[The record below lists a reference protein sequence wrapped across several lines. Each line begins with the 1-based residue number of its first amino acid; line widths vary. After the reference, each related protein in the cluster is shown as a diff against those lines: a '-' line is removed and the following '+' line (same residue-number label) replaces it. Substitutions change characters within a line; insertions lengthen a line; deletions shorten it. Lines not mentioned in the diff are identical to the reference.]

1 MKKWNIG
8 NLWKKYKYVGLVVLA
23 GILLMLLPGKK
34 SDAQTQEGGG
44 SFSLEDTE
52 RRMEELLGRMDGVGR
67 VQVMLTLK
75 NGPELELAEDADDT
89 DRDGE
94 LRRQREPVTL
104 NRGSGYQDVVVT
116 RETYPVYLGAVVV
129 CQGAGSGGVRLAVT
143 EAVAALTGLPA
154 GGAMGFMTGGTDMKK
169 RWKKPAVAAAVLLL
183 VCAAVYM
190 NWRYTDNIQ
199 KNAGKTLGQTTL
211 VSSQDGE
218 KGTEPTAAP
227 AEDDYFATAR
237 LSRKQARDNAI
248 SMLRE
253 AESDE
258 NAQQS
263 VLNEASQ
270 TLQVLAAYTVAES
283 QIESLVTAKG
293 YADCVVFMGA
303 ESVSVVVAP
312 PEGGLTATDAARIKD
327 IVISETD
334 YTAEQIKIMEAN

>member
-1 MKKWNIG
+1 MTR
-8 NLWKKYKYVGLVVLA
+8 
-23 GILLMLLPGKK
+23 GILAALCAALAVLTCIPAVAEAVEVSATACVLMDADTGQVLYEKNGDKRMLIASTTKLMTALVALELGEPSQVITVTAAHMAEGSSMYLRPG
-34 SDAQTQEGGG
+34 
-44 SFSLEDTE
+44 E
-52 RRMEELLGRMDGVGR
+52 RLTLEELLYGLLLCSGNDAALA
-67 VQVMLTLK
+67 LT
-75 NGPELELAEDADDT
+75 ECA
-89 DRDGE
+89 
-94 LRRQREPVTL
+94 
-104 NRGSGYQDVVVT
+104 
-116 RETYPVYLGAVVV
+116 
-129 CQGAGSGGVRLAVT
+129 GGVAPFVERMNEKA
-143 EAVAALTGLPA
+143 AALGMRNSHFANPNGLDDEA
-154 GGAMGFMTGGTDMKK
+154 HYSTAYDM
-169 RWKKPAVAAAVLLL
+169 ALLG
-183 VCAAVYM
+183 CAAVYM

>member
-34 SDAQTQEGGG
+34 TDAQTQESGG

-143 EAVAALTGLPA
+143 EAVAA
-154 GGAMGFMTGGTDMKK
+154 
-169 RWKKPAVAAAVLLL
+169 AVLLL

-218 KGTEPTAAP
+218 KGQEPTAAP